1 MLSRVMQQRALAQ
14 RRITIYCLNQA
25 LSNGFGIQAEKL
37 RKLHHAFAVGQTDD
51 DRTPIGWH
59 PH

>member
-1 MLSRVMQQRALAQ
+1 MVQQRALAQ
-14 RRITIYCLNQA
+14 CRITIDCLNQA